1 MAGLETVV
9 VAPSWDSSGASAS
22 LTAVLRDGRL
32 GVTPTQLQAP
42 GEPGLTGPVA
52 QLLEVE
58 VVRIVAG
65 RPQIVEA
72 ADGRLVLQVRHA
84 RR

>member
-1 MAGLETVV
+1 MSAGAQ
-9 VAPSWDSSGASAS
+9 VAHEILAPW
-22 LTAVLRDGRL
+22 R
-32 GVTPTQLQAP
+32 QAP

-72 ADGRLVLQVRHA
+72 ADGRLVPRSRHA